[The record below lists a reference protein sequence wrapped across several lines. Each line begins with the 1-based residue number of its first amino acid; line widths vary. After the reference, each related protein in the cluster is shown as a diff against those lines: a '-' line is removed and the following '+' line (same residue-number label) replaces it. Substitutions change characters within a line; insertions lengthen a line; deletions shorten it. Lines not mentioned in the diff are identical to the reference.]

1 MSKLINID
9 PSERPGCDRVMKM
22 LAEVVKEVKL
32 GWSDE
37 KSEDQ
42 GLVQG
47 SRASPSRSTSTTL
60 QIVATQVSRLR

>member
-1 MSKLINID
+1 
-9 PSERPGCDRVMKM
+9 M